1 VSRLACVLLAA
12 LLATGPGCGGGDVVS
27 APGSAAPAGSGASKP
42 AGSGSARA
50 AVGAKDAGAP
60 EPDAAPFVVEF
71 SENDFVESESSRDPY
86 RNFAALF
93 LTQAKARTVLQRK
106 VRAGQFALDELKL
119 SGIITRGDSRALV
132 TDPGGLG
139 WVLHSGDYVGK
150 AELVSTGGPT
160 GVDVALNWRVDRIR
174 DTDVV
179 FLREDPA
186 HPEIAP
192 STRVMYLHPVEDE
205 AEPASAKKR

>member
-1 VSRLACVLLAA
+1 MRRLNRVLLAA
-12 LLATGPGCGGGDVVS
+12 VLAAGPGCGGDETMGPAPTAASASAETAPKPSASAS
-27 APGSAAPAGSGASKP
+27 APQAS
-42 AGSGSARA
+42 
-50 AVGAKDAGAP
+50 DAGAP
-60 EPDAAPFVVEF
+60 PADAGVFVVEF

-86 RNFAALF
+86 RNYAALF

-106 VRAGQFALDELKL
+106 VRASQYALDELRL
-119 SGIITRGDSRALV
+119 TGIISRGDARALL
-132 TDPGGLG
+132 TDPIGLG

-150 AELVSTGGPT
+150 PELVSTGGPT

-186 HPEIAP
+186 HPEIPP
-192 STRVMYLHPVEDE
+192 STRVMYLHPVEEE
-205 AEPASAKKR
+205 AGAASARGR